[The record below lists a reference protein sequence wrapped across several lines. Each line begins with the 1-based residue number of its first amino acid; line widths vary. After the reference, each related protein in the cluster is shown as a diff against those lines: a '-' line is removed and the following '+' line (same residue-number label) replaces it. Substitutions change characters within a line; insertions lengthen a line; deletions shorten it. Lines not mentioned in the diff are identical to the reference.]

1 MAIAVFSS
9 AFNNLKFVICLIE
22 FLNLILKFT
31 VSPDE
36 TILNAIPLFLLNM
49 HVVIF

>member
-9 AFNNLKFVICLIE
+9 AFNNLKLVICLIE
-22 FLNLILKFT
+22 FLNLILKFP
-31 VSPDE
+31 VCPDV
-36 TILNAIPLFLLNM
+36 TTLNAIPLFLPDM